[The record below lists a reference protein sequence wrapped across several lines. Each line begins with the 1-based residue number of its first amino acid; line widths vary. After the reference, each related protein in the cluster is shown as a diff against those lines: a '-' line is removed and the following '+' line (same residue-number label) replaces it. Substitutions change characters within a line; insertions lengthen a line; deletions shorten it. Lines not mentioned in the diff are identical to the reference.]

1 MELSA
6 TGIPSFDCKTDTST
20 LGPRWRRW
28 KRAFDYFLL
37 AKGVTQAAQKKAL
50 LLHMAGF
57 DVQDI
62 FETLDEP
69 EGDADVYVKA
79 VTALDNYFQPRTN
92 IPYERHVFRQL
103 QQRDAESIDQF
114 VT

>member
-1 MELSA
+1 MELTELS
-6 TGIPSFDCKTDTST
+6 GGGVPPFDCRADAAA

-37 AKGVTQAAQKKAL
+37 AKGVTQPAQKAL

-62 FETLDEP
+62 FETLAEP
-69 EGDADVYVKA
+69 DVEGDVYVKA
-79 VTALDNYFQPRTN
+79 VTALGGYFQPRTN
-92 IPYERHVFRQL
+92 IPYERHVFR
-103 QQRDAESIDQF
+103 
-114 VT
+114 